1 MRSRTLEWTPWRA
14 TSASCGKDL
23 KLNKTVTGSN
33 CPLGSD
39 TLALAT
45 IDIDDGS
52 MNPSRFFCC
61 EKGDELAWFA
71 ETRDLQTP
79 GRINQHVDMA
89 RWGAE
94 GARSELSELNDY
106 RVKIP
111 SWPAEMQAYDT
122 ASSLGSLH
130 QSNQI
135 RGPRRPARIPR
146 LSTAAGSRP
155 HAG

>member
-23 KLNKTVTGSN
+23 KLTKTVTGSN

-61 EKGDELAWFA
+61 EKGDELRDVAWFA

-89 RWGAE
+89 R
-94 GARSELSELNDY
+94 
-106 RVKIP
+106 
-111 SWPAEMQAYDT
+111 
-122 ASSLGSLH
+122 LGD
-130 QSNQI
+130 
-135 RGPRRPARIPR
+135 GGRPERAF
-146 LSTAAGSRP
+146 
-155 HAG
+155 